1 MKNYLHQ
8 RSKSLLAF
16 AVGLTI
22 LSSSFAG
29 EVEAAKCYYFGWDMA
44 DDDTTEWSDENN
56 TATLTGNKTVGFAYN
71 FSKNFGSQS
80 ANNEK
85 QGQCASLV
93 TLYPDFSY
101 KVAGKTG
108 N

>member
-1 MKNYLHQ
+1 MTNYLQQ

-44 DDDTTEWSDENN
+44 DDDTTEWS
-56 TATLTGNKTVGFAYN
+56 Y
-71 FSKNFGSQS
+71 
-80 ANNEK
+80 
-85 QGQCASLV
+85 
-93 TLYPDFSY
+93 
-101 KVAGKTG
+101 
-108 N
+108 

>member
-29 EVEAAKCYYFGWDMA
+29 EVSAAECYYYGSDLATDDSTTTWD
-44 DDDTTEWSDENN
+44 DETQ
-56 TATLTGNKTVGFAYN
+56 TATLHADRSIDRAFNY
-71 FSKNFGSQS
+71 SYNFGSQS
-80 ANNEK
+80 HTE
-85 QGQCASLV
+85 GQFVSSIHIL
-93 TLYPDFSY
+93 
-101 KVAGKTG
+101 
-108 N
+108 

>member
-29 EVEAAKCYYFGWDMA
+29 EVYAAECYY
-44 DDDTTEWSDENN
+44 
-56 TATLTGNKTVGFAYN
+56 
-71 FSKNFGSQS
+71 
-80 ANNEK
+80 
-85 QGQCASLV
+85 
-93 TLYPDFSY
+93 
-101 KVAGKTG
+101 
-108 N
+108 

>member
-29 EVEAAKCYYFGWDMA
+29 EVNAAECYYYGSDMA
-44 DDDTTEWSDENN
+44 NDGTT
-56 TATLTGNKTVGFAYN
+56 T
-71 FSKNFGSQS
+71 
-80 ANNEK
+80 
-85 QGQCASLV
+85 
-93 TLYPDFSY
+93 
-101 KVAGKTG
+101 
-108 N
+108 

>member
-29 EVEAAKCYYFGWDMA
+29 EVYAADEALTNWDELRN
-44 DDDTTEWSDENN
+44 DSN
-56 TATLTGNKTVGFAYN
+56 T
-71 FSKNFGSQS
+71 
-80 ANNEK
+80 
-85 QGQCASLV
+85 
-93 TLYPDFSY
+93 DWD
-101 KVAGKTG
+101 
-108 N
+108 